1 MRDAFGGSFMIKL
14 LIVFI
19 VLYVSFT
26 AIALNYAK
34 AFKVK
39 NKVIQYIEDNEISD
53 ISNMSARDDM
63 ELKRYIN
70 ETIIEGMNYNVTT
83 VNCPKNDVP
92 SYCMKFHCEN
102 GIEISE
108 CKTDKKDSNKEGVYY
123 IVSTTF
129 GWNIPFLNVLL
140 RLNNQEGSNT
150 SGLWKIS
157 GETRTI
163 ISEGK

>member
-1 MRDAFGGSFMIKL
+1 MRDAFGGSFMVKL

-39 NKVIQYIEDNEISD
+39 NKVIQYIEDNEIAD
-53 ISNMSARDDM
+53 MTNMTARDRA
-63 ELKRYIN
+63 ELDRFIDEEIVEKMDYSIDTIDCPIPGSFYCEDGISIN
-70 ETIIEGMNYNVTT
+70 PQAENDGNKQGTYYVVTT
-83 VNCPKNDVP
+83 A
-92 SYCMKFHCEN
+92 
-102 GIEISE
+102 
-108 CKTDKKDSNKEGVYY
+108 
-123 IVSTTF
+123 F

-140 RLNNQEGSNT
+140 RFNNQSGRT
-150 SGLWKIS
+150 SIGLWTIS

-163 ISEGK
+163 VSET

>member
-39 NKVIQYIEDNEISD
+39 NKVIQYIEDNEITDVNNMNAKAKQNMREYIQKDVVENMQYSVN
-53 ISNMSARDDM
+53 ISCPATYVYCEDGV
-63 ELKRYIN
+63 
-70 ETIIEGMNYNVTT
+70 IIVPHIENDGNKKGTYYTVTT
-83 VNCPKNDVP
+83 A
-92 SYCMKFHCEN
+92 
-102 GIEISE
+102 
-108 CKTDKKDSNKEGVYY
+108 
-123 IVSTTF
+123 F

-140 RLNNQEGSNT
+140 RLNNQNGQNV
-150 SGLWKIS
+150 SGFWTIS

-163 ISEGK
+163 VGPNK